1 MIALIDYGA
10 GNVASVSN
18 ALAELNQEFKITSN
32 EVEICKAD
40 KIIFPGVGEASFAMR
55 QLHLLNLFSALRM
68 VKKPILGICLGM
80 QLMMDNSTEGNVACL
95 GIFTGTVLKFDSTK
109 TKVPHMGW
117 NDIKKI
123 SESKLFTGIKNG
135 ERFYFANSYYVPVN
149 EFTTAI
155 TTNDIDFS
163 ASLEKG
169 NFYGVQF
176 HPEKSGDAGLKILK
190 NFIELC

>member
-123 SESKLFTGIKNG
+123 SESKLFTGVKNG